1 MAITVN
7 GVEFSVHAGK
17 RHNYIVQCPQC
28 GRQQI
33 YSTNKDDLRHSAKS
47 CVNCGFRFSVKS
59 RIVKDGDTG

>member
-17 RHNYIVQCPQC
+17 RHNYVVQCPQC

-33 YSTNKDDLRHSAKS
+33 YSTNKDDLRRSAKL
-47 CVNCGFRFSVKS
+47 CVACGMRFNVKN
-59 RIVKDGDTG
+59 RIVQKEDTG